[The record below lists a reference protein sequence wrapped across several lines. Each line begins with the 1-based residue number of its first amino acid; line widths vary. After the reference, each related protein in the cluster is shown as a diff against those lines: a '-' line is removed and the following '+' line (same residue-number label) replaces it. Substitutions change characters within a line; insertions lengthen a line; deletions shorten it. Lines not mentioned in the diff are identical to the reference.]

1 MLRSENNEGEDHEAR
16 LLRTKKEEAQKSIL
30 GVLIVTMTCGVE

>member
-16 LLRTKKEEAQKSIL
+16 LKKEEAQKSIL